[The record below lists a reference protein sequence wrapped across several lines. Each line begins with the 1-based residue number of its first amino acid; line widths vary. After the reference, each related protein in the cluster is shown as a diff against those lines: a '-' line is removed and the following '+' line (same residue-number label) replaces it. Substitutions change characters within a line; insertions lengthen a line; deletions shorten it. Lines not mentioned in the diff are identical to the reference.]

1 VVGFTTLYLAFIIR
15 NLNSNQSDKLVHMNL
30 ILNTKSVHHVIGENS
45 NDIFVSLFLKTIL
58 IFLCL

>member
-1 VVGFTTLYLAFIIR
+1 
-15 NLNSNQSDKLVHMNL
+15 MNL